1 MYWSYWSLVLSQR
14 YKHWGLISETLKKLK
29 NGCGGIMVGHQ
40 LEMGIWVLCRFCVR
54 AFVPA
59 ILAEHWNRIPT
70 VSHHHQPWPP
80 VPPVGLEGPGLA
92 FHFICPS
99 LFSRRCHLRSLPFRR
114 YTRLCAR
121 RISQETHTGVYDQ
134 WCAGNLSVY
143 TTWDSL
149 LKTPVMNGQ

>member
-1 MYWSYWSLVLSQR
+1 MEYFVYIICFIDIYPSVLCR
-14 YKHWGLISETLKKLK
+14 AFLIRDRTDASVARPTHKF
-29 NGCGGIMVGHQ
+29 
-40 LEMGIWVLCRFCVR
+40 VLCRFCVR

-70 VSHHHQPWPP
+70 VSHHHQPRPP